1 VVDGINANLDRV
13 AWRLELRA
21 DASGGSHIV
30 WIDTAANGT
39 VTELDKEP
47 DVSAL
52 RRTGIWFLGLLPIES
67 QL

>member
-1 VVDGINANLDRV
+1 
-13 AWRLELRA
+13 
-21 DASGGSHIV
+21 
-30 WIDTAANGT
+30 